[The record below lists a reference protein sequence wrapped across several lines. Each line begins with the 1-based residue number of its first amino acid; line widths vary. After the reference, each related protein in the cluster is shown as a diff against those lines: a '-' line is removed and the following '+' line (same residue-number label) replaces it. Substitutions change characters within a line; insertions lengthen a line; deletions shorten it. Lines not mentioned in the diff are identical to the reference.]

1 MEVDALKEDHDSKD
15 DVGSEEQNFW
25 STNGEVIIRH
35 HRVPRDSLFIPTDD
49 NCPMPLKYLDVFR
62 RTYTDLENKEEA
74 SISDLWNLD
83 GSRRLSDSW
92 RGKTVFEFIRPPPKK
107 NHYWVDGLEVR
118 KQKTSRPGH
127 IWPKV

>member
-1 MEVDALKEDHDSKD
+1 M
-15 DVGSEEQNFW
+15 
-25 STNGEVIIRH
+25 
-35 HRVPRDSLFIPTDD
+35 
-49 NCPMPLKYLDVFR
+49 
-62 RTYTDLENKEEA
+62 ENKEEA

-83 GSRRLSDSW
+83 GSRQLSDSW

-127 IWPKV
+127 IWPKVWDSLSEKARHEARKEWETLGPRIEEARKSRDTSHELDPKDKEFPKLLEELKEKLKLSLIHI